1 MSNHRKPHK
10 SQEELADLFR
20 AELTTG
26 VGRSVKHESAP
37 KHVSGEAIYID
48 DRLEF
53 PNQLHVYARL
63 SERAHARI
71 TRLDVT
77 PCYQFPGVAIAL
89 TAADVPGQLDIGPV
103 VAGDPLL
110 ADGKVEYVGQM
121 VLAVAADSLETARKA
136 AMAAIVEYEDL
147 EPVLDVVEALR
158 KRHFV
163 LDSHQ
168 HRIGDSAAALAGAPH
183 RLQGTLHIGGQEHF
197 YLETQISSVM
207 PSEDGG
213 MIVYCSTQNPTEVQ
227 KLVAEVL
234 GVSFNRIVI
243 DMRRM
248 GGGFGGKETQ
258 AAAPACLCAVVAY
271 HTGRPAKMRLPRMED
286 MQITGKRHPFYVEYD
301 VGFDDDGRL
310 HGIQIDL
317 AGNCG
322 YSPDLSG
329 SIVDRAMFHSDNA
342 YFLGNATING
352 HRCKTNTA
360 SNTAYRGFGGPQ
372 GMVAIEEIM
381 DAVARSLG
389 KDPLE
394 VRKLNYYGKD
404 ERNVT
409 HYHQTVEHNLLA
421 EMTAELE
428 ASSEY
433 ARRREE
439 IRAFNAASPVL
450 KKGLALTPVKFGIS
464 FTATFL
470 NQAGALIHIYTDG
483 SIHLNHGGTEMGQG
497 LNTKV
502 AQVVAEV
509 FQVDVERIQITA
521 TNTDKVPNTSPT
533 AASSGTDL
541 NGKAAQNAAETIKR
555 RLVEFAARHWK
566 VSEEDVEFRNN
577 QVRIRELILPFEELV
592 QQAYFGQVSLSST
605 GFYRTPK
612 IFYDREQARGRPFYY
627 FAYGAACSEVI
638 VDTLTGEYR
647 MLRTDILHDVG
658 DSLNPAIDIGQV
670 EGGFVQGMGW
680 LTMEELV
687 WNAKGKLMT
696 SGPASYKIPAVAD
709 MPLDLRVK
717 LLENRKNPEQTVFH
731 SKAVGEPPFM
741 LGISVWC
748 AIKDA
753 VASLADYRA
762 QPAID
767 APATPERVLW
777 GVEQMRRL
785 KTAQAQA
792 AIQGPGHCPG
802 NARRADP
809 GHPSGALQPGR
820 QSRPVLR
827 RRHGAAVRADGPAA
841 GTHRRVRRGPR
852 RSRPGTLARQPALPG
867 ALDRFAGTRISR
879 APARRRGESGERRSA
894 RRGRADAARQPLH
907 RHDPQPP
914 AGPGA
919 YRGDPG
925 AQRLRLL
932 RPDRLEDQARQVR
945 APPARTWRR
954 RRTPA
959 TDALPDGPGS
969 GERQAAG
976 GDRHLH
982 RRRGDRHLQRRLR
995 PGTQA
1000 GAVERHPADPGVA
1013 PRP

>member
-1 MSNHRKPHK
+1 MSNH
-10 SQEELADLFR
+10 SLAKTQDEIAALFKQDLV
-20 AELTTG
+20 TG
-26 VGRSVKHESAP
+26 VGRSVKHDSAD
-37 KHVSGEAIYID
+37 KHVSGEAVYVD

-53 PNQLHVYARL
+53 PNQLHVYARM
-63 SERAHARI
+63 SDRAHARI
-71 TRLDVT
+71 LSIDTS
-77 PCYQFPGVAIAL
+77 PCYQIPGVAIAI
-89 TAADVPGQLDIGPV
+89 TAKDVPGQLDIGAVMP
-103 VAGDPLL
+103 GDPLL
-110 ADGKVEYVGQM
+110 ADGKVEFVGQP
-121 VLAVAADSLETARKA
+121 VIAVAADSLETARKA
-136 AMAAIVEYEDL
+136 AMAAIIEYEDL

-158 KRHFV
+158 KQHFV
-163 LDSHQ
+163 LDSHT
-168 HRIGDSAAALAGAPH
+168 HKRGDSAAALATAPR

-207 PSEDGG
+207 PTEDGG
-213 MIVYCSTQNPTEVQ
+213 MIVYTSTQNPTEVQ

-234 GVSFNRIVI
+234 GVSMNKIVI

-258 AAAPACLCAVVAY
+258 AAGPACMCAVIA
-271 HTGRPAKMRLPRMED
+271 HLTGRPTKMRLPRMED
-286 MQITGKRHPFYVEYD
+286 MLMTGKRHPFYVEYD
-301 VGFDDDGRL
+301 VGCDDDGML
-310 HGIQIDL
+310 QGIQIDL

-342 YFLGNATING
+342 YYLGDVTING

-381 DAVARSLG
+381 DAIARELG

-394 VRKLNYYGKD
+394 IRKRNYYGKT

-409 HYHQTVEHNLLA
+409 PYYQTVEHNMLE

-439 IRAFNAASPVL
+439 IRAFNASSPIL

-464 FTATFL
+464 FTASFL
-470 NQAGALIHIYTDG
+470 NQGGALVHVYTDG

-497 LNTKV
+497 LNIKV

-509 FQVDVERIQITA
+509 FQVDIDRIQITA

-541 NGKAAQNAAETIKR
+541 NGKAAQNAALTIKQ
-555 RLVEFAARHWK
+555 RLIEFAARHYN
-566 VSEEDVEFRNN
+566 VTEEDVQFKNG
-577 QVRIRELILPFEELV
+577 QVRIRDRFVTFEELI

-612 IFYDREQARGRPFYY
+612 IYYDRDQARGRPFYY
-627 FAYGAACSEVI
+627 YAYGAACSEVL

-647 MLRTDILHDVG
+647 MLRSDILHDVG
-658 DSLNPAIDIGQV
+658 ASLNPAIDIGQV

-687 WNAKGKLMT
+687 WNDKGKLMT
-696 SGPASYKIPAVAD
+696 SGPASYKVPAVAD

-717 LLENRKNPEQTVFH
+717 LVENRKNPEDTVFH

-753 VASLADYRA
+753 VASLADYKA
-762 QPAID
+762 QPKID

-777 GVEQMRRL
+777 GVEQMRKL
-785 KTAQAQA
+785 KQS
-792 AIQGPGHCPG
+792 AI
-802 NARRADP
+802 
-809 GHPSGALQPGR
+809 S
-820 QSRPVLR
+820 
-827 RRHGAAVRADGPAA
+827 PAA
-841 GTHRRVRRGPR
+841 TE
-852 RSRPGTLARQPALPG
+852 T
-867 ALDRFAGTRISR
+867 
-879 APARRRGESGERRSA
+879 
-894 RRGRADAARQPLH
+894 
-907 RHDPQPP
+907 
-914 AGPGA
+914 
-919 YRGDPG
+919 
-925 AQRLRLL
+925 
-932 RPDRLEDQARQVR
+932 
-945 APPARTWRR
+945 
-954 RRTPA
+954 TPA
-959 TDALPDGPGS
+959 
-969 GERQAAG
+969 
-976 GDRHLH
+976 
-982 RRRGDRHLQRRLR
+982 
-995 PGTQA
+995 
-1000 GAVERHPADPGVA
+1000 
-1013 PRP
+1013 

>member
-1 MSNHRKPHK
+1 MSSHIEHK
-10 SQEELADLFR
+10 SQEELAALFR
-20 AELTTG
+20 AGMTSG
-26 VGRSVKHESAP
+26 VGRSVKHESAD
-37 KHVSGEAIYID
+37 KHVSGEAVYVD

-53 PNQLHVYARL
+53 PNQLHVYARQ
-63 SERAHARI
+63 SDRAHARI
-71 TRLDVT
+71 VRIDTS
-77 PCYQFPGVAIAL
+77 PCYEIPGVAIAI
-89 TAADVPGQLDIGPV
+89 TKDDVPGQLDIGPV

-110 ADGKVEYVGQM
+110 ADGKVEYVGQV

-147 EPVLDVVEALR
+147 EPVLDVVDAYR
-158 KRHFV
+158 KKHFV
-163 LDSHQ
+163 LASHT
-168 HRIGDSAAALAGAPH
+168 HRIGDSASKLASAPR

-207 PSEDGG
+207 PTEDGG
-213 MIVYCSTQNPTEVQ
+213 MLVYTSTQNPTEVQ

-234 GVSFNRIVI
+234 GVPMNKIVI

-258 AAAPACLCAVVAY
+258 AAGPACLCAVIA
-271 HTGRPAKMRLPRMED
+271 HLTGRPTKMRLPRMED
-286 MQITGKRHPFYVEYD
+286 MSMTGKRHPFYVEYD
-301 VGFDDDGRL
+301 VGFDDDGLL
-310 HGIQIDL
+310 HGIEMDL

-372 GMVAIEEIM
+372 GMVAIEEVM

-394 VRKLNYYGKD
+394 VRKTNYYGKT

-409 HYHQTVEHNLLA
+409 HYHQTVEHNVIH

-428 ASSEY
+428 ESAEY
-433 ARRREE
+433 AKRRREIIE
-439 IRAFNAASPVL
+439 FNQKSPVL
-450 KKGLALTPVKFGIS
+450 KKGLAMTPVKFGIS

-509 FQVDVERIQITA
+509 FQVDIERIQITA

-541 NGKAAQNAAETIKR
+541 NGMAAKNAAETIKQ
-555 RLVEFAARHWK
+555 RLVEFLVREYK
-566 VSEEDVEFRNN
+566 VTPEDVEFRNG
-577 QVRIRELILPFEELV
+577 QVRVRDHFLSFEEV
-592 QQAYFGQVSLSST
+592 IQKAYFGQVSLSST

-612 IFYDREQARGRPFYY
+612 IYYDRDKAAGRPFYY
-627 FAYGAACSEVI
+627 YAYGVACVEVL

-647 MLRTDILHDVG
+647 MLRGDILHDVG

-670 EGGFVQGMGW
+670 EGAFVQGMGW

-696 SGPASYKIPAVAD
+696 NGPASYKIPAIAD
-709 MPLDLRVK
+709 MPIDLRVK
-717 LLENRKNPEQTVFH
+717 LVENRKNPEDTVFH

-741 LGISVWC
+741 LGIAAWC
-748 AIKDA
+748 ALKDA
-753 VASLADYRA
+753 VASLADYQV
-762 QPAID
+762 QPQID

-777 GVEQMRRL
+777 GVEQMRKL
-785 KTAQAQA
+785 KAQAKA
-792 AIQGPGHCPG
+792 AS
-802 NARRADP
+802 ATEAE
-809 GHPSGALQPGR
+809 
-820 QSRPVLR
+820 
-827 RRHGAAVRADGPAA
+827 PA
-841 GTHRRVRRGPR
+841 
-852 RSRPGTLARQPALPG
+852 
-867 ALDRFAGTRISR
+867 
-879 APARRRGESGERRSA
+879 
-894 RRGRADAARQPLH
+894 
-907 RHDPQPP
+907 
-914 AGPGA
+914 
-919 YRGDPG
+919 
-925 AQRLRLL
+925 
-932 RPDRLEDQARQVR
+932 
-945 APPARTWRR
+945 
-954 RRTPA
+954 
-959 TDALPDGPGS
+959 
-969 GERQAAG
+969 
-976 GDRHLH
+976 
-982 RRRGDRHLQRRLR
+982 
-995 PGTQA
+995 
-1000 GAVERHPADPGVA
+1000 
-1013 PRP
+1013 

>member
-1 MSNHRKPHK
+1 MSNHHVAK
-10 SQEELADLFR
+10 SQAKLAELFR
-20 AELTTG
+20 ADITTG
-26 VGRSVKHESAP
+26 VGRSVKHESAD
-37 KHVSGEAIYID
+37 KHVSGEATYVD

-53 PNQLHVYARL
+53 PNQLHVYARM
-63 SERAHARI
+63 SDRAHARI
-71 TRLDVT
+71 ISIDTS
-77 PCYQFPGVAIAL
+77 PCYAIPGVAIAI
-89 TAADVPGQLDIGPV
+89 TAEDVPGQLDIGPV

-110 ADGKVEYVGQM
+110 ADGKVEYVGQV
-121 VLAVAADSLETARKA
+121 VLAVGANSLETARKA
-136 AMAAIVEYEDL
+136 AMAAIIEYEDL
-147 EPVLDVVEALR
+147 EPVLDVVDALR
-158 KRHFV
+158 KKHFV

-168 HRIGDSAAALAGAPH
+168 HKIGNSSAELASAPR
-183 RLQGTLHIGGQEHF
+183 RLQGSLHIGGQEHF

-213 MIVYCSTQNPTEVQ
+213 MIVYTSTQNATEVQ

-234 GVSFNRIVI
+234 GVPMHKIVI

-258 AAAPACLCAVVAY
+258 AAGPACLCAVIA
-271 HTGRPAKMRLPRMED
+271 HLTGRPTKMRLPRVED
-286 MQITGKRHPFYVEYD
+286 MQMTGKRHPFYVEYD
-301 VGFDDDGRL
+301 VGFDDNGLL
-310 HGIQIDL
+310 HGIEIEL

-394 VRKLNYYGKD
+394 VRKINYYGKT

-409 HYHQTVEHNLLA
+409 HYHQTVEHNVIH

-428 ASSEY
+428 ASSDY
-433 ARRREE
+433 AKRREE
-439 IRAFNAASPVL
+439 IRAFNAKSPVL

-502 AQVVAEV
+502 AQIVAEV
-509 FQVDVERIQITA
+509 LQVDISRIQITA

-533 AASSGTDL
+533 AASSGADL
-541 NGKAAQNAAETIKR
+541 NGKAAQNAAETLKQ
-555 RLVEFAARHWK
+555 RLVDFLVREYK
-566 VSEEDVEFRNN
+566 VTPEDVEFRNS
-577 QVRIRELILPFEELV
+577 QVRVRDLFLSFEEV
-592 QQAYFGQVSLSST
+592 IQKAYFGQVSLSST

-612 IFYDREQARGRPFYY
+612 IFYDRDKAAGRPFYY

-638 VDTLTGEYR
+638 VDTLTGEYK

-658 DSLNPAIDIGQV
+658 ASLNPALDIGQV
-670 EGGFVQGMGW
+670 EGAFVQGMGW

-687 WNAKGKLMT
+687 WNGKGKLMT
-696 SGPASYKIPAVAD
+696 NGPASYKIPAIAD
-709 MPLDLRVK
+709 MPLDLRVN
-717 LLENRKNPEQTVFH
+717 LVENRKNPEDTVFH

-741 LGISVWC
+741 LGIAVWC

-753 VASLADYRA
+753 VASLADYRV
-762 QPAID
+762 QPNID

-777 GVEQMRRL
+777 GVEQM
-785 KTAQAQA
+785 KK
-792 AIQGPGHCPG
+792 
-802 NARRADP
+802 
-809 GHPSGALQPGR
+809 LQ
-820 QSRPVLR
+820 QSAK
-827 RRHGAAVRADGPAA
+827 AAVATEAEPA
-841 GTHRRVRRGPR
+841 
-852 RSRPGTLARQPALPG
+852 
-867 ALDRFAGTRISR
+867 
-879 APARRRGESGERRSA
+879 
-894 RRGRADAARQPLH
+894 
-907 RHDPQPP
+907 
-914 AGPGA
+914 
-919 YRGDPG
+919 
-925 AQRLRLL
+925 
-932 RPDRLEDQARQVR
+932 
-945 APPARTWRR
+945 
-954 RRTPA
+954 
-959 TDALPDGPGS
+959 
-969 GERQAAG
+969 
-976 GDRHLH
+976 
-982 RRRGDRHLQRRLR
+982 
-995 PGTQA
+995 
-1000 GAVERHPADPGVA
+1000 
-1013 PRP
+1013 

>member
-1 MSNHRKPHK
+1 MSSHIQHK
-10 SQEELADLFR
+10 SQEELAELFR
-20 AELTTG
+20 AGMTSG
-26 VGRSVKHESAP
+26 VGRSVKHESAD
-37 KHVSGEAIYID
+37 KHVTGEAVYVD

-53 PNQLHVYARL
+53 PNQLHVYARQ
-63 SERAHARI
+63 SDRAHARI
-71 TRLDVT
+71 LRIDTR
-77 PCYQFPGVAIAL
+77 PCYEFPGVAIAI
-89 TAADVPGQLDIGPV
+89 TKDDVPGQLDIGPV

-110 ADGKVEYVGQM
+110 ADGKVEYVGQV

-147 EPVLDVVEALR
+147 EPVLDVVEAYR
-158 KRHFV
+158 KKHFV
-163 LDSHQ
+163 LASHT
-168 HRIGDSAAALAGAPH
+168 HRIGDSASKLASAPR

-213 MIVYCSTQNPTEVQ
+213 MLVYTSTQNPTEVQ

-234 GVSFNRIVI
+234 GVPMNKIVI

-258 AAAPACLCAVVAY
+258 AAGPACLCAVIA
-271 HTGRPAKMRLPRMED
+271 HLTGRPTKMRLPRMED
-286 MQITGKRHPFYVEYD
+286 MSMTGKRHPFYVEYD
-301 VGFDDDGRL
+301 VGFDDDGLL
-310 HGIQIDL
+310 HGIEMDL

-372 GMVAIEEIM
+372 GMVAIEEVM

-394 VRKLNYYGKD
+394 VRKLNYYGKT

-409 HYHQTVEHNLLA
+409 HYHQTVEHNVIH

-428 ASSEY
+428 ESAEY
-433 ARRREE
+433 AKRRREIIE
-439 IRAFNAASPVL
+439 FNQKSPVL
-450 KKGLALTPVKFGIS
+450 KKGLAMTPVKFGIS

-509 FQVDVERIQITA
+509 FQVDISRIQITA

-533 AASSGTDL
+533 AASSGADL
-541 NGKAAQNAAETIKR
+541 NGMAAKNAAETIKQ
-555 RLVEFAARHWK
+555 RLVDFLVREYK
-566 VSEEDVEFRNN
+566 VTPEDVEFRNG
-577 QVRIRELILPFEELV
+577 QVRVREHFLSFEEMI
-592 QQAYFGQVSLSST
+592 QKAYFGQVSLSST

-612 IFYDREQARGRPFYY
+612 IYYDRDKAAGRPFYY
-627 FAYGAACSEVI
+627 YAYGVACVEVL

-647 MLRTDILHDVG
+647 MLRGDILHDVG

-670 EGGFVQGMGW
+670 EGAFVQGMGW

-696 SGPASYKIPAVAD
+696 NGPASYKIPAIAD
-709 MPLDLRVK
+709 MPIDLRVK
-717 LLENRKNPEQTVFH
+717 LVENRKNPEDTVFH

-741 LGISVWC
+741 LGIAAWC
-748 AIKDA
+748 ALKDA
-753 VASLADYRA
+753 VASLADYKV
-762 QPAID
+762 QPQID

-777 GVEQMRRL
+777 GVEQMRKL
-785 KTAQAQA
+785 K
-792 AIQGPGHCPG
+792 
-802 NARRADP
+802 
-809 GHPSGALQPGR
+809 
-820 QSRPVLR
+820 
-827 RRHGAAVRADGPAA
+827 
-841 GTHRRVRRGPR
+841 
-852 RSRPGTLARQPALPG
+852 
-867 ALDRFAGTRISR
+867 
-879 APARRRGESGERRSA
+879 
-894 RRGRADAARQPLH
+894 
-907 RHDPQPP
+907 
-914 AGPGA
+914 
-919 YRGDPG
+919 
-925 AQRLRLL
+925 
-932 RPDRLEDQARQVR
+932 QARTSAVEME
-945 APPARTWRR
+945 T
-954 RRTPA
+954 
-959 TDALPDGPGS
+959 
-969 GERQAAG
+969 
-976 GDRHLH
+976 
-982 RRRGDRHLQRRLR
+982 
-995 PGTQA
+995 A
-1000 GAVERHPADPGVA
+1000 GA
-1013 PRP
+1013 

>member
-1 MSNHRKPHK
+1 MSNH
-10 SQEELADLFR
+10 SLAKTQDEIAALFTQDLV
-20 AELTTG
+20 TG
-26 VGRSVKHESAP
+26 VGRSVKHDSAD
-37 KHVSGEAIYID
+37 KHVSGEAVYVD

-53 PNQLHVYARL
+53 PNQLHVYARM
-63 SERAHARI
+63 SDRAHARI
-71 TRLDVT
+71 VSIDTS
-77 PCYQFPGVAIAL
+77 PCYQIPGVAIAI
-89 TAADVPGQLDIGPV
+89 TAKDVPGQLDIGAVMP
-103 VAGDPLL
+103 GDPLL
-110 ADGKVEYVGQM
+110 ADGKVEFVGQP
-121 VLAVAADSLETARKA
+121 VIAVAADSLETARKA
-136 AMAAIVEYEDL
+136 AMAAIIEYEDL

-158 KRHFV
+158 KQHFV
-163 LDSHQ
+163 LDSHT
-168 HRIGDSAAALAGAPH
+168 HKRGDSVGALATAPR

-207 PSEDGG
+207 PTEDGG
-213 MIVYCSTQNPTEVQ
+213 MIVYTSTQNPTEVQ

-234 GVSFNRIVI
+234 GVSMNKIVI

-258 AAAPACLCAVVAY
+258 AAGPACMCAVIA
-271 HTGRPAKMRLPRMED
+271 HLTGRPTKMRLPRMED
-286 MQITGKRHPFYVEYD
+286 MTMTGKRHPFYVEYD
-301 VGFDDDGRL
+301 VGFDDDGML

-342 YFLGNATING
+342 YYLGDVTING

-381 DAVARSLG
+381 DAIARELG

-394 VRKLNYYGKD
+394 IRKRNYYGKT

-409 HYHQTVEHNLLA
+409 PYYQTVEHNMLE

-439 IRAFNAASPVL
+439 IRAFNASSPIL
-450 KKGLALTPVKFGIS
+450 KKGLSLTPVKFGIS
-464 FTATFL
+464 FTASFL
-470 NQAGALIHIYTDG
+470 NQAGALVHVYTDG

-497 LNTKV
+497 LNIKV

-509 FQVDVERIQITA
+509 FQVDIERIQITA

-541 NGKAAQNAAETIKR
+541 NGKAAQNAALTIKQ
-555 RLVEFAARHWK
+555 RLIEFAARHYN
-566 VSEEDVEFRNN
+566 VTEEDVQFKNG
-577 QVRIRELILPFEELV
+577 QVRIRDRFITFEELI

-612 IFYDREQARGRPFYY
+612 IYYDRDQARGRPFYY
-627 FAYGAACSEVI
+627 YAYGAACSEVI

-647 MLRTDILHDVG
+647 MLRSDILHDVG
-658 DSLNPAIDIGQV
+658 ASLNPAIDIGQV

-687 WNAKGKLMT
+687 WNDKGKLMT
-696 SGPASYKIPAVAD
+696 SGPASYKVPAVAD

-717 LLENRKNPEQTVFH
+717 LVENRKNPEDTVFH

-753 VASLADYRA
+753 VASLADYKV
-762 QPAID
+762 QPKID

-777 GVEQMRRL
+777 GVEQMRKL
-785 KTAQAQA
+785 KQQA
-792 AIQGPGHCPG
+792 APIVE
-802 NARRADP
+802 
-809 GHPSGALQPGR
+809 
-820 QSRPVLR
+820 PV
-827 RRHGAAVRADGPAA
+827 
-841 GTHRRVRRGPR
+841 
-852 RSRPGTLARQPALPG
+852 
-867 ALDRFAGTRISR
+867 
-879 APARRRGESGERRSA
+879 
-894 RRGRADAARQPLH
+894 
-907 RHDPQPP
+907 
-914 AGPGA
+914 
-919 YRGDPG
+919 
-925 AQRLRLL
+925 
-932 RPDRLEDQARQVR
+932 
-945 APPARTWRR
+945 
-954 RRTPA
+954 
-959 TDALPDGPGS
+959 
-969 GERQAAG
+969 
-976 GDRHLH
+976 
-982 RRRGDRHLQRRLR
+982 
-995 PGTQA
+995 
-1000 GAVERHPADPGVA
+1000 VETAH
-1013 PRP
+1013 